1 MTLFKTLK
9 FFLFAVILGVSSLSY
24 AQDIVATDFEL
35 QGKTGSVKLSDFKGK
50 LVYLDFWAS
59 WCGPCKQS
67 FPWMNA
73 MREKFKS
80 RGFEVVAINLDS
92 NQADADK
99 FLASN
104 PATFIIAFDSKGKT
118 PKDFGV
124 KGMPT
129 SYLINREGKVISQH
143 LGFNLSDR
151 DELEKMI
158 INHLDSK
165 N

>member
-1 MTLFKTLK
+1 
-9 FFLFAVILGVSSLSY
+9 
-24 AQDIVATDFEL
+24 
-35 QGKTGSVKLSDFKGK
+35 
-50 LVYLDFWAS
+50 
-59 WCGPCKQS
+59 
-67 FPWMNA
+67 